1 MSKSLRIR
9 TTPGESRNIQIKIDQ
24 DFDFLE
30 VLSLKIT
37 QEDLYSSFCADYGVV
52 VGRVIANEGFGVPNT
67 KVSVFI
73 PISSEDEKN
82 DLIRDL
88 YPFKSVTSRTSQ
100 GVRYNLLLSKSSC
113 KLNTP
118 VGTFPTKEDLL
129 NNEIQI
135 EIFEKYYKYTT
146 VTNDAGD
153 YMLFGVPTGQ
163 QTIHMDVDLSE
174 SGPFAVRPYD
184 FIDSGGYPEK
194 LFESRTKFKQSTNL
208 DTLPQIK
215 SGDKGVDVIPFW
227 GDPEQC
233 QIGITRVDFNTNFNF
248 QPTAIFMGSI
258 FTDQAKNSLTKRCN
272 PKNDMGSQC
281 ELRTAPGNIEM
292 LTVDEYVYDTQ
303 DPNWPRNPKIKPVSL
318 TKKVLPQGT
327 DAIDENGAWVVTV
340 PMNVGHVVT
349 DEFGNLVP
357 SLDPEKGIA
366 TKAFTRFKVGFQ
378 EPPAQKKRKTANL
391 IIPALNTTVGGAGAT
406 TDGDLPDI
414 IDALNPDLNWEP
426 STEAARFTDDIGVW
440 KDLTSGDIDD
450 SVFYKDFHEMSWN
463 QIYTLS
469 QYIPKYKKGNNRM
482 SYLGLKGVDECGE
495 SNPLPFTN
503 SIRKADILYTLGTLI
518 IELEKFFTRFRIIM
532 SNILFCVVVCVKISI
547 DLPLKIGTVN
557 VLNICFEAIKKFKI
571 FGFLGWKDD
580 KLTDTDNDADPDSL
594 VKETDTCG
602 DIKIEVDCTNGG
614 KCECESGS
622 DCPNGRPIQIGPFFS
637 IPGSGANNTVED
649 DCPGLIKLNAWECC
663 AKVDLAVARKVLK
676 WTFTDAWLT
685 GSAYLP
691 QFKHKR
697 KIKKDGSFVDKFC
710 GPGGRNLGSDNYK
723 NQACN
728 VRGHVKTKSENR
740 CIVRSPS
747 EPYKIAGQFVHHHQN
762 LYNTGAKD
770 IQDYIYCPETYPTK
784 IVNLGRTDACEDI
797 VDRINRC
804 IDSDTC
810 LLDLWNNSGCGDA
823 DGTQSTCYTGTGF
836 DEGYDTVKWADSL
849 LYSSYDD
856 PGLVLVY
863 NMLNLKKSC
872 KLKDLFNGRAAGPAT
887 SCNEFELK
895 DSTYLSIREISK
907 IFLEQVFYEDNTGNT
922 WWHPPGVNPNS
933 NQDLP
938 NNVALQGGDS
948 YEDTDYTTLVG
959 FSIDKDGA
967 IKFSPASAYN
977 TSGID
982 EDKSISDQTDS
993 NHYRNVPYFYFGLLP
1008 GKTSLDRLRK
1018 EYLYTEG
1025 T

>member
-52 VGRVIANEGFGVPNT
+52 VGRVIANEGFGVPNA
-67 KVSVFI
+67 KVSVFV

-88 YPFKSVTSRTSQ
+88 YPFKSVTSRTPQ

-258 FTDQAKNSLTKRCN
+258 FTDQSKNSLNKRCN
-272 PKNDMGSQC
+272 PKNDQGLQC

-292 LTVDEYVYDTQ
+292 LTVDEYVYDTT
-303 DPNWPRNPKIKPVSL
+303 DPNWLRNPKIKPVSL

-406 TDGDLPDI
+406 TDGDLPPI
-414 IDALNPDLNWEP
+414 TNPTNPDSNWKP
-426 STEAARFTDDIGVW
+426 STEAARFTDDITVW
-440 KDLTSGDIDD
+440 KDLSTGDIND

-469 QYIPKYKKGNNRM
+469 QYIPKYKKGGNRF
-482 SYLGLKGVDECGE
+482 SFLGLKGIDQCGE
-495 SNPLPFTN
+495 SNPLPFTTVV
-503 SIRKADILYTLGTLI
+503 RKVDILYTLGVIL
-518 IELEKFFTRFRIIM
+518 IELEKFFTRFRIIA
-532 SNILFCVVVCVKISI
+532 SNIFFCFLFCLRVR
-547 DLPLKIGTVN
+547 LKIGKIIDRCIIP
-557 VLNICFEAIKKFKI
+557 ICFDFSFKL
-571 FGFLGWKDD
+571 FGFLSYKPE
-580 KLTDTDNDADPDSL
+580 KLEDRDGVGGLESL
-594 VKETDTCG
+594 VKETDSCNDIAINTECVGVTCPSCSGG
-602 DIKIEVDCTNGG
+602 DCR
-614 KCECESGS
+614 
-622 DCPNGRPIQIGPFFS
+622 CPNGNIAQVKIG
-637 IPGSGANNTVED
+637 IEG
-649 DCPGLIKLNAWECC
+649 PGLGVGKKAEEDCSGLVSLEAWECC
-663 AKVDLAVARKVLK
+663 AKVDLAVSRKVLN

-710 GPGGRNLGSDNYK
+710 GPGGKNLGSDNYK
-723 NQACN
+723 NQSCDN
-728 VRGHVKTKSENR
+728 RGHVKTDRENR

-747 EPYKIAGQFVHHHQN
+747 EPAKIAGQFVPHHQN

-784 IVNLGRTDACEDI
+784 IVNLGRTDACQDI

-810 LLDLWNNSGCGDA
+810 LLDLWDNSGCNDA
-823 DGTQSTCYTGTGF
+823 TGTLSSCYTGTGF

-856 PGLVLVY
+856 PSLVLVY
-863 NMLNLKKSC
+863 NMLTLKKSC
-872 KLKDLFNGRAAGPAT
+872 KLKDLFNKGAAGSAT
-887 SCNEFELK
+887 NNCNEYEIK
-895 DSTYLSIREISK
+895 DQYYQSIREVSK
-907 IFLEQVFYEDNTGNT
+907 IFLEQVFYEDNTSNT
-922 WWHPPGVNPNS
+922 WWHPPGVNPN
-933 NQDLP
+933 NNINIP
-938 NNVALQGGDS
+938 NNIAVQGGVS
-948 YEDTDYTTLVG
+948 YEDDGYTTPVG
-959 FSIDKDGA
+959 FSIDKDGT
-967 IKFSPASAYN
+967 IKFSPASSYN
-977 TSGID
+977 TTGKD
-982 EDKSISDQTDS
+982 EDTTISDQVS
-993 NHYRNVPYFYFGLLP
+993 GNHYRNVPYFYFGLLP

-1018 EYLYTEG
+1018 EYLYTEE